1 MFHFFGA
8 LAQKDLSSIRATY
21 FQAGLGKPAENRW
34 SEEDKNLKRSSSK
47 KVEHRVRLDVP
58 LFGKGGPLNLSQAK
72 PAPKQLNLNKLS
84 DAGRFTLLNRPQYNY
99 ALTFL

>member
-34 SEEDKNLKRSSSK
+34 SEEDKSLKRSSSK
-47 KVEHRVRLDVP
+47 KVEHRVKEICL
-58 LFGKGGPLNLSQAK
+58 
-72 PAPKQLNLNKLS
+72 
-84 DAGRFTLLNRPQYNY
+84 
-99 ALTFL
+99 